1 MLASCMLASFPAR
14 KEIAI
19 NKSTFIVLNPSYRC
33 LIYSD
38 SYKRIVDWNVP
49 HLSIITFII
58 CCRKKDIP
66 SIVEQTRDK
75 IGKMCDQLYFEE
87 NGIKDEVTEVSF
99 SR

>member
-1 MLASCMLASFPAR
+1 MLASFPAK

-38 SYKRIVDWNVP
+38 SYKRIMDWNVP
-49 HLSIITFII
+49 HLSIINFII
-58 CCRKKDIP
+58 CCRTEDIP
-66 SIVEQTRDK
+66 SIFEQTRDELQE
-75 IGKMCDQLYFEE
+75 MCDHLYFDK
-87 NGIKDEVTEVSF
+87 NGIKDQVTEVSF